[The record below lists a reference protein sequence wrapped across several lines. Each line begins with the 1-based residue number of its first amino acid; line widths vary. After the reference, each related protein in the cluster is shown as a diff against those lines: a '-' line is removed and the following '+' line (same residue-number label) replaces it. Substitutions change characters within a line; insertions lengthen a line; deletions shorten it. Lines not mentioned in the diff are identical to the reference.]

1 MRNCGHFAQGCTV
14 QSPHMGYGMKVFVG
28 FSALFQLLWMGL
40 VGAALWLLAGWLQ
53 LPVSHNLDAVIGVI
67 TLLWLYFVV
76 TVPWNMVFQ
85 AKQVLF
91 DAQTSLLRGI
101 QVDPDAVSYAQRWAR
116 IALWIALALHAFTAA
131 VLCVVAHS
139 GVGLIGW
146 LGAAAAIVLTLLR
159 PGLRAYAHVRD
170 RLGRFAREVEVP
182 REDAVELRRRVL
194 ELEKQLEALRHLC
207 AATHEQ
213 TEQKLHAL
221 DTRATQAADK
231 HDTLAE
237 HLRLEMVRVEREAKN
252 TVAQVLGDAAV
263 VGHVRE
269 LVRFF
274 KMA

>member
-1 MRNCGHFAQGCTV
+1 
-14 QSPHMGYGMKVFVG
+14 MKIFVG
-28 FSALFQLLWMGL
+28 VSAVFQLLWLGL
-40 VGAALWLLAGWLQ
+40 VGAGLWLLAGWLH
-53 LPVSHNLDAVIGVI
+53 LPVSPNLDAVIGVI

-91 DAQTSLLRGI
+91 DAQISRQRGI
-101 QVDPDAVSYAQRWAR
+101 HIAPDAVTYAQRWAR
-116 IALWIALALHAFTAA
+116 IALWIALGLHVFTAA
-131 VLCVVAHS
+131 VLCFVAQS

-182 REDAVELRRRVL
+182 REDAVELRRRLLQV
-194 ELEKQLEALRHLC
+194 EQQLAALSQQC
-207 AATHEQ
+207 ATTNHQ
-213 TEQKLHAL
+213 TAQQLHAIGA
-221 DTRATQAADK
+221 RATEASDN
-231 HDTLAE
+231 HVSLAE
-237 HLRLEMVRVEREAKN
+237 HVRLEMVRVEREAKN

-269 LVRFF
+269 LVHFF
-274 KMA
+274 KTA

>member
-1 MRNCGHFAQGCTV
+1 MNLRLGVSG
-14 QSPHMGYGMKVFVG
+14 
-28 FSALFQLLWMGL
+28 LFQLVWLGVVA
-40 VGAALWLLAGWLQ
+40 VGLWLLAGWLQ
-53 LPVSHNLDAVIGVI
+53 LPVSPSLDAIIGVF

-91 DAQTSLLRGI
+91 DAQTSRQRGI
-101 QVDPDAVSYAQRWAR
+101 QIDPEAVSYAQRWAR
-116 IALWIALALHAFTAA
+116 IALWVALGLHVFTAL
-131 VLCVVAHS
+131 VLCAVAYS

-146 LGAAAAIVLTLLR
+146 LGAGAAIVLTLLR

-182 REDAVELRRRVL
+182 REDAIELRRRLQQV
-194 ELEKQLEALRHLC
+194 EQQLAALSQKC
-207 AATHEQ
+207 ATTAQQ
-213 TEQKLHAL
+213 TEQHLHDIDA
-221 DTRATQAADK
+221 RATQAADR

-237 HLRLEMVRVEREAKN
+237 HVRLELVRVEREAKN

-274 KMA
+274 KTA

>member
-1 MRNCGHFAQGCTV
+1 MR
-14 QSPHMGYGMKVFVG
+14 VFTSI
-28 FSALFQLLWMGL
+28 SAVFQLVGL
-40 VGAALWLLAGWLQ
+40 GLAGAGLWLLAGWLR
-53 LPVSHNLDAVIGVI
+53 LPVSPNLDAIIGVT

-91 DAQTSLLRGI
+91 DAQTSHQRGI
-101 QVDPDAVSYAQRWAR
+101 HIDPDAITYAKRWAR
-116 IALWIALALHAFTAA
+116 IALWIALALHVFTAA
-131 VLCVVAHS
+131 VLCLVAQS

-182 REDAVELRRRVL
+182 REDAVELRRRL
-194 ELEKQLEALRHLC
+194 QLVEQQLAALNQQC
-207 AATHEQ
+207 ATTAQLTDQH
-213 TEQKLHAL
+213 LHAI
-221 DTRATQAADK
+221 DARATEAADN

-237 HLRLEMVRVEREAKN
+237 HMRLELVRVEREAKN

-274 KMA
+274 KTA

>member
-1 MRNCGHFAQGCTV
+1 
-14 QSPHMGYGMKVFVG
+14 MKAFTG
-28 FSALFQLLWMGL
+28 ISAVLQLLWLGL
-40 VGAALWLLAGWLQ
+40 VGAGLWLLAGWLH
-53 LPVSHNLDAVIGVI
+53 LPVNPNLDAVMGVV

-91 DAQTSLLRGI
+91 DAQTSRQRGI
-101 QVDPDAVSYAQRWAR
+101 QIDPDAVSYAQRWAR
-116 IALWIALALHAFTAA
+116 IALWVALALHVFTAA
-131 VLCVVAHS
+131 VLCAVAQS

-159 PGLRAYAHVRD
+159 PGLRAYAHVRN

-182 REDAVELRRRVL
+182 REDAVELRRRLLQV
-194 ELEKQLEALRHLC
+194 EQQL
-207 AATHEQ
+207 AAFSQQYTTNTHQ
-213 TEQKLHAL
+213 TEQHLHDIEA
-221 DTRATQAADK
+221 RATDAADQ

-237 HLRLEMVRVEREAKN
+237 HVRLEMVRVEREAKN

-269 LVRFF
+269 LLRFF
-274 KMA
+274 KTA